1 MPDRRNDPTDSL
13 RRQPQPAAED
23 NARLKQAVAGAL
35 DDLLAARIEPAL
47 YLIATPIGNLGDV
60 TLRALALI
68 ARLDEVYCEDT
79 RVSQKLTSR
88 FGIGRHLK
96 SYHEHS
102 DAEDRAA
109 ILEALADGRSVGLI
123 SDAGTPGISDPGF
136 KLVRDAAAGGHTV
149 VPVPGPSAL
158 VAAVTASGMP
168 TDRFLFAGFLAPKTS
183 QRRQQ
188 LAALRG
194 IQCTLVFY
202 ESPHRVAAALDDM
215 VEVLGSERN
224 CAVGRELTKKFEEI
238 VRGTLADIAAWSKA
252 AAVRGEVALVVG
264 GAEPH
269 ATDVSDDIIA
279 ARLAEELAAA
289 SPSQAAKRVAMALG
303 VDRARVYAVGL
314 KSKRGHS

>member
-1 MPDRRNDPTDSL
+1 MPDRRNDPTASH
-13 RRQPQPAAED
+13 RRQARPTTED
-23 NARLKQAVAGAL
+23 NLRLKKAVAGTL
-35 DDLLAARIEPAL
+35 DDLLATRIEPAL

-68 ARLDEVYCEDT
+68 SRLDEVYCEDT

-88 FGIGRHLK
+88 FGIGRRLK

-102 DAEDRAA
+102 DADDRAA

-136 KLVRDAAAGGHTV
+136 KLVRDAAAADYTV

-168 TDRFLFAGFLAPKTS
+168 TDRFLFAGFLAPKTT

-188 LAALRG
+188 LVALRG
-194 IQCTLVFY
+194 LECTLVFY
-202 ESPHRVAAALDDM
+202 ESPHRLAATLDDM
-215 VEVLGSERN
+215 VEVLGAERS

-238 VRGTLADIAAWSKA
+238 VRGPLADITAWSKA
-252 AAVRGEVALVVG
+252 ATVRGEVALVVA

-269 ATDVSDDIIA
+269 PSDISDDLIA

-289 SPSQAAKRVAMALG
+289 SPSQAAKRVAVALG

-314 KSKRGHS
+314 KSKRGRS